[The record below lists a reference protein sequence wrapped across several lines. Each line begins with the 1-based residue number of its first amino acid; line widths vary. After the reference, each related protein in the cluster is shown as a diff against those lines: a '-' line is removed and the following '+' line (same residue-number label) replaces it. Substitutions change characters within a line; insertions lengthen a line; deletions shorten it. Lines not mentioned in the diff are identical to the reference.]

1 MRSNLR
7 GWTVLAICLLLAAC
21 AAKKNAQQAPVQT
34 PPQPSAGASPAK
46 TEEAERKKEIGPIT
60 IAVWDLEDMASREN
74 AQPELGELL
83 AAKVMETI
91 QKKGGYAIIERE
103 RLAAARQELRVAESA
118 QEDPV
123 IRLQLGKKVGARQ
136 MILGGYQVV
145 SGKMLLELHKLDVDA
160 GKIVKSSQEE
170 APASSISS
178 WLDAARK
185 ATENVLQE

>member
-1 MRSNLR
+1 MRWNLR
-7 GWTVLAICLLLAAC
+7 GWTILGICLLLAAC
-21 AAKKNAQQAPVQT
+21 AGNKSVQQTSVQT
-34 PPQPSAGASPAK
+34 PHPSTVEPAPVK
-46 TEEAERKKEIGPIT
+46 TQEAMRIKESGPIP

-91 QKKGGYAIIERE
+91 QNKGGYSIIEKP
-103 RLAAARQELRVAESA
+103 RLVSARKELGVSESA

-123 IRLQLGKKVGARQ
+123 LRLQIGKKVGARQ
-136 MILGGYQVV
+136 LILGGYQVV
-145 SGKMLLELHKLDVDA
+145 SGKMLLELHMLDVET
-160 GKIVKSSQEE
+160 GKILKSSKEE

-185 ATENVLQE
+185 GTENILLE